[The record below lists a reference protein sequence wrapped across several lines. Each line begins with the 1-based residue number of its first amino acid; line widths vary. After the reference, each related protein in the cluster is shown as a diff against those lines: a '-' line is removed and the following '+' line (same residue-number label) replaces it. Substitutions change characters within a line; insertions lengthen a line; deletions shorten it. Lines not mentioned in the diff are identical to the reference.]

1 MSEEASERLFMPFS
15 SITRELGSHGQGS
28 GLGLAISK
36 QLIDMMGGEIKLES
50 ELDKGTTV
58 WFTVPVK
65 RVAVDDRSVIDGRQA
80 LSNRH
85 LLLVNANPKISD
97 SIGSFLS
104 SWDMSCDREQ
114 RPEEVPRRLES
125 AEKSGYPFDC
135 IVLDVDDADKDRLA
149 IARRL
154 REQSDLPIVLLTSI
168 AQPLGVGQISAIGRI
183 RVVNKPILPGE
194 TEEAFQS
201 LRILVA
207 EDNPINRKLLSGML
221 ASLDFEVDTVSDG
234 PPVLTAL
241 ENNSYD
247 LILMDCQMP
256 GMDGDEVTRVIREG
270 RHGKGGQPVIVAIT
284 ADVSVDHKERCMQAG
299 MDDFLAKPVRLDMLK
314 AGLRRWSLM
323 ANSRR
328 RQEPDETESI
338 ARNGDDI
345 IGRLQNRAGVIDSKA
360 LDEFIDLFLSDT
372 SSRLEVLQDA
382 LKESDLQTIRRECH
396 ALKGA
401 CLEMGV
407 TSLSSCCEA
416 LGKASRDKRIRDLPA
431 EFNRLTAEFERVRPI
446 FEAGRNRPG

>member
-1 MSEEASERLFMPFS
+1 
-15 SITRELGSHGQGS
+15 
-28 GLGLAISK
+28 
-36 QLIDMMGGEIKLES
+36 
-50 ELDKGTTV
+50 
-58 WFTVPVK
+58 
-65 RVAVDDRSVIDGRQA
+65 
-80 LSNRH
+80 
-85 LLLVNANPKISD
+85 
-97 SIGSFLS
+97 
-104 SWDMSCDREQ
+104 
-114 RPEEVPRRLES
+114 
-125 AEKSGYPFDC
+125 
-135 IVLDVDDADKDRLA
+135 
-149 IARRL
+149 
-154 REQSDLPIVLLTSI
+154 
-168 AQPLGVGQISAIGRI
+168 
-183 RVVNKPILPGE
+183 
-194 TEEAFQS
+194 
-201 LRILVA
+201 
-207 EDNPINRKLLSGML
+207 
-221 ASLDFEVDTVSDG
+221 
-234 PPVLTAL
+234 
-241 ENNSYD
+241 
-247 LILMDCQMP
+247 
-256 GMDGDEVTRVIREG
+256 
-270 RHGKGGQPVIVAIT
+270 
-284 ADVSVDHKERCMQAG
+284 MQAG